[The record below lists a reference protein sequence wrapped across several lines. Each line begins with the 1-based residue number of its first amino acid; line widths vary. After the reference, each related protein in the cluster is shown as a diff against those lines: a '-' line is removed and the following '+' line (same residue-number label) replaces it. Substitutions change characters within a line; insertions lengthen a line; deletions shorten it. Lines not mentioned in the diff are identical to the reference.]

1 MEDKNYNSENE
12 ITAEAKETAE
22 AAEVTEAVEAAETA
36 ESGGVSSEDKK
47 KNIKETIIS
56 EAISW
61 AKTIAAAL
69 IFAYLITTFI
79 IVNAQVPSG
88 SMKNTINEGDRLVA
102 FRLSYLFSKPERFD
116 IVVFKFPDNEDLYYI
131 KRIIGLPGET
141 VEIKDG
147 KVYINGSDEPLDE
160 SFILEPMFVE
170 ADAVYEVPED
180 SYFMLGDNRNNSAD
194 SRRWVNKYVKKDKIL
209 GKAIFKYYPG
219 FELLTNK

>member
-1 MEDKNYNSENE
+1 MKDEKYNQENE
-12 ITAEAKETAE
+12 ITAEAAEITE
-22 AAEVTEAVEAAETA
+22 AAEG
-36 ESGGVSSEDKK
+36 SGDEKGKK
-47 KNIKETIIS
+47 DIKKTVFKEI
-56 EAISW
+56 ISW
-61 AKTIAAAL
+61 AKTILAAL

-88 SMKNTINEGDRLVA
+88 SMKDTINEGDRLVA
-102 FRLSYLFSKPERFD
+102 NRLSYLFSDPQRFD

-147 KVYINGSDEPLDE
+147 KVYIDGSEESLDD
-160 SFILEPMFVE
+160 SFIKEPMYVE

-194 SRRWVNKYVKKDKIL
+194 SRKWVNKYVKRNKIL

-219 FELLTNK
+219 FELLTDK

>member
-1 MEDKNYNSENE
+1 MKDEKYNQENE
-12 ITAEAKETAE
+12 ITAEAAEITE
-22 AAEVTEAVEAAETA
+22 AAEG
-36 ESGGVSSEDKK
+36 SGDEKGKK
-47 KNIKETIIS
+47 DIKKTVFKEI
-56 EAISW
+56 ISW
-61 AKTIAAAL
+61 AKTILAAL

-88 SMKNTINEGDRLVA
+88 SMKDTINEGDRLVA
-102 FRLSYLFSKPERFD
+102 NRLSYLFSDPQRFD

-147 KVYINGSDEPLDE
+147 KVYIDGSEEPLDD
-160 SFILEPMFVE
+160 SFIKEPMYVE

-194 SRRWVNKYVKKDKIL
+194 SRKWVNKYVKRNKIL

-219 FELLTNK
+219 FELLTDK